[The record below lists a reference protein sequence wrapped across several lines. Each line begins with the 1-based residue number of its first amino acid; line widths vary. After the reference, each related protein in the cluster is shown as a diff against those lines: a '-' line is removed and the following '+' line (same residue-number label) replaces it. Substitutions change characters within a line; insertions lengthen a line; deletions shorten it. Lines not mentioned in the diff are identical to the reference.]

1 MRPTHLVL
9 VTVLAALAATG
20 CASKGASRS
29 SQPSGGR
36 VITAEQIARW
46 NVLTAYEVVER
57 AGGYT
62 ADGGSG
68 GGVRQRRGRS
78 SIQNANAD
86 RPVLVLDNVV
96 LSDGGV
102 LRQIRA
108 HQLARI
114 EVLTGADAT
123 ARYGTGGA
131 AGAILV
137 FTRTQ

>member
-1 MRPTHLVL
+1 MRPILPAL
-9 VTVLAALAATG
+9 ALAALAASG
-20 CASKGASRS
+20 CATGGAPRPTPS
-29 SQPSGGR
+29 SGR

-62 ADGGSG
+62 ADGSAG

-78 SIQNANAD
+78 SITNANAD
-86 RPVLVLDNVV
+86 RPLLVLDNVI
-96 LSDGGV
+96 LGDGGV
-102 LRQIRA
+102 LRQVRA
-108 HQLARI
+108 HQLARV
-114 EVLTGADAT
+114 EVLSGADAT
-123 ARYGTGGA
+123 SRYGTGGA